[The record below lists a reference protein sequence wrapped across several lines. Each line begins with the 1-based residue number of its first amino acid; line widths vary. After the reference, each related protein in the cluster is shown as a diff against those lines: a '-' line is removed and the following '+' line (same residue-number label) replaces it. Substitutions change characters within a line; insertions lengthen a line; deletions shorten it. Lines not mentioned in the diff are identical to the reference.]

1 MSQHVLERS
10 TSHNDDSL
18 AELVTALP
26 GKVTLPGDEGWEA
39 SRLGWVVSVDQ
50 QPDAVVAVT
59 EAADVVTA
67 VRFAASRGFV
77 VAAQPVGH
85 GATEAISGT
94 ILLRTRGLQGIEIDP
109 EAKTARVGAGV
120 KWGELLA
127 VSGEY
132 GLTGLAG
139 SSPDPTVVGFSVSG
153 GLSWFGRSHGLAAH
167 SIRAIELVDATGE
180 LRRITAESDPDLFW
194 AVCGGGGDFGIVTA
208 LEFQLYDAPH
218 VYGGRLLWPIAMA
231 RPVLKAFRDISRT
244 APDELTMWAHL
255 LQFPPIPEV
264 PEPMRGKAFVSV
276 DLTYLGSAEDAEAL
290 LMPLR
295 TIPAMWMDTTGTVPL
310 SELGS
315 ICQEPL
321 DPMPAMETSGLLRD
335 FDDAAIDA
343 LLNAAGPDSGSPLV
357 VVQVRHLGG
366 ALARGSEDAGP
377 VRRGRGA
384 LPALLPRPADGAR
397 AGSRHRDDVREHPPR
412 AARLPDRPHVL
423 HLPRLRRGPDSGV
436 QRERAG
442 AAAAGEAQRRPER
455 GAAQQPA
462 RSALTPARRDAA
474 ALLTDRGSAAS
485 LRPRLP
491 GRLTRRAGCPGTVP

>member
-1 MSQHVLERS
+1 MTITPVRRTEAQRCATPGLQHSELELYRCHS
-10 TSHNDDSL
+10 TFSSGRPATTTTPSPSSSL
-18 AELVTALP
+18 PSP

-208 LEFQLYDAPH
+208 LEFQLTT
-218 VYGGRLLWPIAMA
+218 
-231 RPVLKAFRDISRT
+231 RP
-244 APDELTMWAHL
+244 
-255 LQFPPIPEV
+255 
-264 PEPMRGKAFVSV
+264 
-276 DLTYLGSAEDAEAL
+276 
-290 LMPLR
+290 
-295 TIPAMWMDTTGTVPL
+295 
-310 SELGS
+310 
-315 ICQEPL
+315 
-321 DPMPAMETSGLLRD
+321 TST
-335 FDDAAIDA
+335 
-343 LLNAAGPDSGSPLV
+343 AAGCSGRSPW
-357 VVQVRHLGG
+357 
-366 ALARGSEDAGP
+366 
-377 VRRGRGA
+377 
-384 LPALLPRPADGAR
+384 
-397 AGSRHRDDVREHPPR
+397 
-412 AARLPDRPHVL
+412 
-423 HLPRLRRGPDSGV
+423 
-436 QRERAG
+436 
-442 AAAAGEAQRRPER
+442 
-455 GAAQQPA
+455 PA
-462 RSALTPARRDAA
+462 R
-474 ALLTDRGSAAS
+474 
-485 LRPRLP
+485 
-491 GRLTRRAGCPGTVP
+491 C